1 MKRFLSYVIL
11 VIFAFVGCSLELPQS
26 ISVKTKAEYNF
37 SIGKISA
44 AFSDFFSVNEITKT
58 FNENKIGDTEFS
70 QRIKIYDYN
79 PEKKSDKKQQFLIE
93 VPVANVPIDFS
104 EYYAETALA
113 DSIKETSFSTEIAI
127 PKLDMETSTQESLLS
142 VQSAV
147 NSSVSFSGKTSS
159 NVSIN
164 FDDFSY
170 VDYSYGTFCI
180 NLQGENASDVNSVT
194 LYDADGN
201 LVGYSENFSNSLFID
216 LTNVRISSKGMRL
229 CFSGASGVE
238 FLAFCD
244 PYSSIN
250 AVNGV
255 KKTFSVEIEP
265 SVNLELAEMGIL
277 TCEVEKGSVSV
288 ELNVPSEVGNLE
300 IGYKV
305 VLSGAID
312 AVSNSSKEKKEISL
326 NGKSINNGDLKVKT
340 LFDISLNDGPVN
352 FDNYVTTLIGLS
364 IDSLNKISMR
374 VDNAKTNLT
383 ETNQFSKEVKDFVKS
398 VTLTNSGIKGK
409 FTNELPKGNDI
420 TVYGKSTFLG
430 LDDSEILGAEN
441 IEKEFEL
448 LADETEKLRFIENSD
463 GMDFDLSILLPGAT
477 EENPNVITLKNVE
490 TEKKYKMEYI
500 VEPVLNWTEIVVIQ
514 VKDQKSYQ
522 GESELDLNLSN
533 SDFMSKF
540 DGKIMPKDICM
551 HVFFEKPD
559 LQSLNQVTFNNVKL
573 NVVNIKKDEAG
584 NTISSEESDSEPFS
598 EVSWGVSPELEFE
611 NDVVITDFN
620 TVENKKTVDL
630 TEQMK
635 DCYDNNGESALLI
648 DYTVDIALGTNSEL
662 TITNDDIK
670 DSEVKSIAIT
680 AYIVFPMYFEATELF
695 ELDLSEMMGFE
706 SGADLLG
713 RTEAPSENE
722 MIEALDVIESASL
735 IYESTKLPLHFP
747 ENSPVRFKI
756 SLYGETEPATEFGLD
771 KGEIIVNPEKLM
783 TAYPICPDVNLIIPK
798 TSFSI
803 TRDMGISLDI
813 AVRLKTDETV
823 KIFGGK

>member
-1 MKRFLSYVIL
+1 MKRFFSYVIL
-11 VIFAFVGCSLELPQS
+11 VVFAFVGCSLELPQS

-44 AFSDFFSVNEITKT
+44 AFSEFFSVSEITET

-79 PEKKSDKKQQFLIE
+79 PEKKSENKQQFLIK
-93 VPVANVPIDFS
+93 VPIANVPIDFS

-159 NVSIN
+159 NVSIS

-201 LVGYSENFSNSLFID
+201 LVGYSENFGNSLFID

-265 SVNLELAEMGIL
+265 SVNLGLDNMGIL
-277 TCEVEKGSVSV
+277 ACEVEKGSISV
-288 ELNVPSEVGNLE
+288 DLNVPSEVGNLE
-300 IGYKV
+300 IVYKV

-340 LFDISLNDGPVN
+340 LFDISLNDGPVD

-441 IEKEFEL
+441 SEKEFEL
-448 LADETEKLRFIENSD
+448 LADETEKLRYIEESD
-463 GMDFDLSILLPGAT
+463 GMDFNLSILLPGAT

-490 TEKKYKMEYI
+490 TEKKYKMEYV

-522 GESELDLNLSN
+522 GESELDLNFGN

-540 DGKIMPKDICM
+540 DGKIMPKDIFM

-573 NVVNIKKDEAG
+573 NVNNIKKDEAG
-584 NTISSEESDSEPFS
+584 NTISSDESDSKPFS
-598 EVSWGVSPELEFE
+598 EVSWCVSPKLELE
-611 NDVVITDFN
+611 NDVVITNFDSI
-620 TVENKKTVDL
+620 ENKKTVDL

-680 AYIVFPMYFEATELF
+680 AYIVFPMYFDATELF

-706 SGADLLG
+706 SGVDLLG

-722 MIEALDVIESASL
+722 MIEALDAIESASL

-813 AVRLKTDETV
+813 AVRLKTDGTV

>member
-1 MKRFLSYVIL
+1 MKRFFSYVIL
-11 VIFAFVGCSLELPQS
+11 VVFAFVGCSLELPQS

-44 AFSDFFSVNEITKT
+44 AFSEFFSVNEITET

-79 PEKKSDKKQQFLIE
+79 PEKKSENKQQFLIK
-93 VPVANVPIDFS
+93 VPIANVPIDFS

-201 LVGYSENFSNSLFID
+201 LVGYSENFGNSLFID

-265 SVNLELAEMGIL
+265 SVNLGLDNMGIL
-277 TCEVEKGSVSV
+277 ACEVEKGSVSV
-288 ELNVPSEVGNLE
+288 DLNVPSEVGNLE
-300 IGYKV
+300 IVYKV

-340 LFDISLNDGPVN
+340 LFDISLNDGPVD

-420 TVYGKSTFLG
+420 TVYGNSTFLG

-441 IEKEFEL
+441 SEKEFEL
-448 LADETEKLRFIENSD
+448 LADETEKLRYIETSD
-463 GMDFDLSILLPGAT
+463 GMDFNLSILLPGAT

-490 TEKKYKMEYI
+490 TEKKYKMEYV
-500 VEPVLNWTEIVVIQ
+500 VEPVLNWTEIVVKN
-514 VKDQKSYQ
+514 VVMNSYQ
-522 GESELDLNLSN
+522 GESELDLNFGN
-533 SDFMSKF
+533 SDFMSRF
-540 DGKIMPKDICM
+540 DGKIIPKDIFM

-573 NVVNIKKDEAG
+573 NVNNIKKDEAG
-584 NTISSEESDSEPFS
+584 NTIPSESSDSKPFS
-598 EVSWGVSPELEFE
+598 EVSWCVSPKLELE
-611 NDVVITDFN
+611 NDVVITNFDSI
-620 TVENKKTVDL
+620 ENKKTVDL

-635 DCYDNNGESALLI
+635 ECYDNNGESALLI

-722 MIEALDVIESASL
+722 MIAALDAIESAFL

-813 AVRLKTDETV
+813 AVRLKTDGTV

>member
-1 MKRFLSYVIL
+1 MKRFFSYVIL
-11 VIFAFVGCSLELPQS
+11 VVFAFVGCSLELPQS

-37 SIGKISA
+37 SIGRISA
-44 AFSDFFSVNEITKT
+44 AFSEFFSVNEITET
-58 FNENKIGDTEFS
+58 FNENKIEDTELS
-70 QRIKIYDYN
+70 QRIKMYDYN
-79 PEKKSDKKQQFLIE
+79 PEKKSENKQQFLIK
-93 VPVANVPIDFS
+93 VPIAKVPIDFS
-104 EYYAETALA
+104 EYYAETSLA
-113 DSIKETSFSTEIAI
+113 ESIKETSFSTEIAI

-201 LVGYSENFSNSLFID
+201 FVGYSENFGNSLFID

-265 SVNLELAEMGIL
+265 SVNLGLDNMGIL
-277 TCEVEKGSVSV
+277 ACEVEKGSVSV
-288 ELNVPSEVGNLE
+288 DLNVPSEVGNLE
-300 IGYKV
+300 IVYKV

-420 TVYGKSTFLG
+420 TVYGESTFLG

-441 IEKEFEL
+441 SEKEFEL
-448 LADETEKLRFIENSD
+448 LADETEKLRYIETSD
-463 GMDFDLSILLPGAT
+463 GMDFNLSILLPGAT

-490 TEKKYKMEYI
+490 TEKKYKMEYV
-500 VEPVLNWTEIVVIQ
+500 VEPVLNWTEIVVKN
-514 VKDQKSYQ
+514 VVMNSYQ
-522 GESELDLNLSN
+522 GESELDLNFGN

-540 DGKIMPKDICM
+540 DGKIIPKDIFM

-573 NVVNIKKDEAG
+573 NVNNIKKDEAG
-584 NTISSEESDSEPFS
+584 NTIPSEDSDSKPFS
-598 EVSWGVSPELEFE
+598 EVSWCVSPKLELE
-611 NDVVITDFN
+611 NDVVITNFDSI
-620 TVENKKTVDL
+620 ENKKTVDL

-635 DCYDNNGESALLI
+635 NCYDNNGGSALLI

-680 AYIVFPMYFEATELF
+680 AYIVFPMYFDATELF

-722 MIEALDVIESASL
+722 MIEAVDAIESASL

-813 AVRLKTDETV
+813 AVRLKTDGTV

>member
-1 MKRFLSYVIL
+1 MKRFFSYVIL
-11 VIFAFVGCSLELPQS
+11 VVFAFVGCSFELPQS

-44 AFSDFFSVNEITKT
+44 AFSEFFSVNEITET
-58 FNENKIGDTEFS
+58 FNENKIGDTELS

-79 PEKKSDKKQQFLIE
+79 PEKKSENKQQFLIK
-93 VPVANVPIDFS
+93 VPIANVPIDFS

-113 DSIKETSFSTEIAI
+113 ESIKETSFSTEIAI

-201 LVGYSENFSNSLFID
+201 LVGYSENFGNSLFID

-265 SVNLELAEMGIL
+265 SVNLGLDNMGIL
-277 TCEVEKGSVSV
+277 ACEVEKGSVSV
-288 ELNVPSEVGNLE
+288 DLNVPSEVGNLE
-300 IGYKV
+300 IVYKV

-420 TVYGKSTFLG
+420 TVYGKSTFLR

-441 IEKEFEL
+441 SEKEFEL
-448 LADETEKLRFIENSD
+448 LADETEKTNIIKECD
-463 GMDFDLSILLPGAT
+463 GMDFNLSILLPGAT

-490 TEKKYKMEYI
+490 TEKKYKMEYV
-500 VEPVLNWTEIVVIQ
+500 VEPVLNWTKIVVEN
-514 VKDQKSYQ
+514 VVMNSYQ
-522 GESELDLNLSN
+522 GKSELNLNFGN

-540 DGKIMPKDICM
+540 DGKIIPKDICM

-584 NTISSEESDSEPFS
+584 NTISSDESDSKPFS
-598 EVSWGVSPELEFE
+598 EVSWCVSPKLELE
-611 NDVVITDFN
+611 NDVVITNFDSI
-620 TVENKKTVDL
+620 ENKKTVDL

-680 AYIVFPMYFEATELF
+680 AYIVFPMYFDATELF

-722 MIEALDVIESASL
+722 MIEVLDAIESASL

-813 AVRLKTDETV
+813 AVRLKTDGTV

>member
-1 MKRFLSYVIL
+1 MKRFFSYVIL
-11 VIFAFVGCSLELPQS
+11 VVFAFVGCSLELPQS

-44 AFSDFFSVNEITKT
+44 AFSEFFSVSEITET

-79 PEKKSDKKQQFLIE
+79 PEKKSENKQQFLIK
-93 VPVANVPIDFS
+93 VPIANVPIDFS

-127 PKLDMETSTQESLLS
+127 PKLDMETSTQESLLF

-147 NSSVSFSGKTSS
+147 NSSVSFSEKTSS
-159 NVSIN
+159 NVYIN

-201 LVGYSENFSNSLFID
+201 FVGYSENFGNSLFID

-265 SVNLELAEMGIL
+265 SVNLGLDNMGIL
-277 TCEVEKGSVSV
+277 ACEVEKGSVSV
-288 ELNVPSEVGNLE
+288 DLNVPSEVGNLE
-300 IGYKV
+300 IVYKV

-340 LFDISLNDGPVN
+340 LFDISLNDGPVD

-420 TVYGKSTFLG
+420 TVYGESTFLG

-441 IEKEFEL
+441 SEKEFEL
-448 LADETEKLRFIENSD
+448 LADETEKLRYIETSD
-463 GMDFDLSILLPGAT
+463 GMDFNLSILLPGAT
-477 EENPNVITLKNVE
+477 EENPNIITLKNVE
-490 TEKKYKMEYI
+490 TEKKYKMEYV
-500 VEPVLNWTEIVVIQ
+500 VEPVLNWTEIVVKN
-514 VKDQKSYQ
+514 VVMNSYQ
-522 GESELDLNLSN
+522 GESELDLNFGN

-540 DGKIMPKDICM
+540 DGKIMPKDIFM

-573 NVVNIKKDEAG
+573 NVNNIKKDEAG
-584 NTISSEESDSEPFS
+584 NTISSEGSDSKPFS
-598 EVSWGVSPELEFE
+598 EVSWCVSPKLELE
-611 NDVVITDFN
+611 NDVVITNFDSI
-620 TVENKKTVDL
+620 ENKKTVDL

-635 DCYDNNGESALLI
+635 DCYDNNGGSALLI

-680 AYIVFPMYFEATELF
+680 AYIVFPMYFDATELF

-722 MIEALDVIESASL
+722 MIEALDAIESASL
-735 IYESTKLPLHFP
+735 IYESTKLPLNFP

-813 AVRLKTDETV
+813 AVRLKTDGTV

>member
-1 MKRFLSYVIL
+1 MKRFFSYVIL
-11 VIFAFVGCSLELPQS
+11 VVFAFVGCSLELPQS

-44 AFSDFFSVNEITKT
+44 AFSEFFSVSEITET

-79 PEKKSDKKQQFLIE
+79 PEKKSENKQQFLIK
-93 VPVANVPIDFS
+93 VPIANVPIDFS

-147 NSSVSFSGKTSS
+147 NSSVSFSEKTSS
-159 NVSIN
+159 NVSIS

-201 LVGYSENFSNSLFID
+201 FVGYSENFGNSLFID

-265 SVNLELAEMGIL
+265 SVNLGLDNMGIL
-277 TCEVEKGSVSV
+277 ACEVEKGSISV
-288 ELNVPSEVGNLE
+288 DLNVPSEVGNLE
-300 IGYKV
+300 IVYKV

-340 LFDISLNDGPVN
+340 LFDISLNDGPVD

-420 TVYGKSTFLG
+420 TVYGESTFLE

-441 IEKEFEL
+441 SEKEFEL
-448 LADETEKLRFIENSD
+448 LADETEKLRYIEKSD
-463 GMDFDLSILLPGAT
+463 GMDFNLSILLPGAT

-490 TEKKYKMEYI
+490 TEKKYKMEYV
-500 VEPVLNWTEIVVIQ
+500 VEPVLNWTEIVVKN
-514 VKDQKSYQ
+514 VVMNSYQ
-522 GESELDLNLSN
+522 GKSELDLNFGN

-540 DGKIMPKDICM
+540 DGKIIPKDIFM
-551 HVFFEKPD
+551 HIFFEKPD

-573 NVVNIKKDEAG
+573 NVNNIKKDEAG
-584 NTISSEESDSEPFS
+584 NTIPSEDSGSKPFS
-598 EVSWGVSPELEFE
+598 EVSWCVSPKLELE
-611 NDVVITDFN
+611 NDVVITNFDSI
-620 TVENKKTVDL
+620 ENKKTVDL

-706 SGADLLG
+706 SGVDLLG

-722 MIEALDVIESASL
+722 MIEALDAIESASL

-813 AVRLKTDETV
+813 AVRLKTDGTV

>member
-1 MKRFLSYVIL
+1 MKRFFSYVIL
-11 VIFAFVGCSLELPQS
+11 VVFAFVGCSLELPQS

-37 SIGKISA
+37 SIGRISA
-44 AFSDFFSVNEITKT
+44 AFSEFFSVSEITET
-58 FNENKIGDTEFS
+58 FNENKIGNTEFT

-79 PEKKSDKKQQFLIE
+79 PEKKSENKQQFLIK
-93 VPVANVPIDFS
+93 VPIANVPIDFS

-201 LVGYSENFSNSLFID
+201 FVGYSENFGNSLFID

-265 SVNLELAEMGIL
+265 SVNLGLDNMGIL
-277 TCEVEKGSVSV
+277 ACEVEKGSVSV
-288 ELNVPSEVGNLE
+288 DLNVPSEVGNLE
-300 IGYKV
+300 IVYKV

-420 TVYGKSTFLG
+420 TVYGESTFLG

-441 IEKEFEL
+441 SEKEFEL
-448 LADETEKLRFIENSD
+448 LADETEKLRYIETSD
-463 GMDFDLSILLPGAT
+463 GMDFNLSILLPGAT

-490 TEKKYKMEYI
+490 TEKKYKMEYV
-500 VEPVLNWTEIVVIQ
+500 VEPVLNWTEIVVKN
-514 VKDQKSYQ
+514 VVMNSYQ
-522 GESELDLNLSN
+522 GESELDLNFGN

-540 DGKIMPKDICM
+540 DGKIIPKDIFM

-573 NVVNIKKDEAG
+573 NVNNIKKDEAG
-584 NTISSEESDSEPFS
+584 NTIPSEDSDSKPFS
-598 EVSWGVSPELEFE
+598 EVSWCVSPKLELE
-611 NDVVITDFN
+611 NDVVITNFDSI
-620 TVENKKTVDL
+620 ENKKTVDL

-635 DCYDNNGESALLI
+635 NCYDNNGGSALLI

-680 AYIVFPMYFEATELF
+680 AYIVFPMYFDATELF

-722 MIEALDVIESASL
+722 MIEAVDAIESASL

-813 AVRLKTDETV
+813 AVRLKTDGTV

>member
-1 MKRFLSYVIL
+1 MKRFFSYVIL
-11 VIFAFVGCSLELPQS
+11 VVFAFVGCSLELPQS

-37 SIGKISA
+37 SIGRISA
-44 AFSDFFSVNEITKT
+44 AFSEFFSVSEITET
-58 FNENKIGDTEFS
+58 FNENKIGDTEFT

-79 PEKKSDKKQQFLIE
+79 PEKKSENKQQFLIK
-93 VPVANVPIDFS
+93 VPIANVPIDFS

-159 NVSIN
+159 NVYIN

-201 LVGYSENFSNSLFID
+201 FVGYSENFGNSLFID

-265 SVNLELAEMGIL
+265 SVNLGLDNMGIL
-277 TCEVEKGSVSV
+277 ACEVEKGSISV
-288 ELNVPSEVGNLE
+288 DLNVPSEVGNLE
-300 IGYKV
+300 IVYKV

-398 VTLTNSGIKGK
+398 VTLTNSGIRGK

-441 IEKEFEL
+441 SEKEFEL
-448 LADETEKLRFIENSD
+448 LADETEKLRYIETSD
-463 GMDFDLSILLPGAT
+463 GMDFNLSILLPGAT

-500 VEPVLNWTEIVVIQ
+500 VEPVLNWTEIVVKN
-514 VKDQKSYQ
+514 VVMNSYQ
-522 GESELDLNLSN
+522 GKSELDLNFGN

-540 DGKIMPKDICM
+540 DGKIIPKDIFM

-573 NVVNIKKDEAG
+573 NVNNIKKDEAG
-584 NTISSEESDSEPFS
+584 NTISSDESDSKPFS
-598 EVSWGVSPELEFE
+598 EVSWCVRPKLELE
-611 NDVVITDFN
+611 NDVVITNIDSI
-620 TVENKKTVDL
+620 ENKKTVDL

-680 AYIVFPMYFEATELF
+680 AYIVFPMYFDATELF

-706 SGADLLG
+706 SGVDLLG

-722 MIEALDVIESASL
+722 MIEALDAIESASL

-813 AVRLKTDETV
+813 AVRLKTDGTV

>member
-1 MKRFLSYVIL
+1 MKRFFSYVIL
-11 VIFAFVGCSLELPQS
+11 VVFAFVGCSLELPQS

-37 SIGKISA
+37 SIGRISA
-44 AFSDFFSVNEITKT
+44 AFSEFFSVSEITET
-58 FNENKIGDTEFS
+58 FNENKIGDTEFT

-79 PEKKSDKKQQFLIE
+79 PEKKSENKQQFLIK
-93 VPVANVPIDFS
+93 VPIANVPIDFS

-147 NSSVSFSGKTSS
+147 NSCVSFSEKTSS

-201 LVGYSENFSNSLFID
+201 FVGYSENFGNSLFID

-265 SVNLELAEMGIL
+265 SVNLGLDNMGIL
-277 TCEVEKGSVSV
+277 ACEVEKGSVSV
-288 ELNVPSEVGNLE
+288 DLNVPSEVGNLE
-300 IGYKV
+300 IVYKV

-340 LFDISLNDGPVN
+340 LFDISLNDGPVD

-420 TVYGKSTFLG
+420 TVYGESTFLG

-441 IEKEFEL
+441 SEKEFEL
-448 LADETEKLRFIENSD
+448 LADETEKLRYIETSD
-463 GMDFDLSILLPGAT
+463 GMDFNLSILLPGAT

-490 TEKKYKMEYI
+490 TEKKYKMEYV
-500 VEPVLNWTEIVVIQ
+500 VEPVLNWTKIVVEN
-514 VKDQKSYQ
+514 VVMNSYQ
-522 GESELDLNLSN
+522 GKSELDLNFGNL
-533 SDFMSKF
+533 DFMSKF
-540 DGKIMPKDICM
+540 DGKTKPKDICM

-573 NVVNIKKDEAG
+573 NVNNIKKDEAG
-584 NTISSEESDSEPFS
+584 NTIPSEESDSKPFS
-598 EVSWGVSPELEFE
+598 EVSWCVSPKLELE
-611 NDVVITDFN
+611 NDVVITNFDSI
-620 TVENKKTVDL
+620 ENKKTVDL

-670 DSEVKSIAIT
+670 DSEVKSI
-680 AYIVFPMYFEATELF
+680 
-695 ELDLSEMMGFE
+695 
-706 SGADLLG
+706 
-713 RTEAPSENE
+713 
-722 MIEALDVIESASL
+722 
-735 IYESTKLPLHFP
+735 
-747 ENSPVRFKI
+747 
-756 SLYGETEPATEFGLD
+756 
-771 KGEIIVNPEKLM
+771 
-783 TAYPICPDVNLIIPK
+783 
-798 TSFSI
+798 
-803 TRDMGISLDI
+803 
-813 AVRLKTDETV
+813 
-823 KIFGGK
+823 

>member
-1 MKRFLSYVIL
+1 MKRFFSYVIL
-11 VIFAFVGCSLELPQS
+11 VVFAFVGCSLELPQS

-37 SIGKISA
+37 SIGRISA
-44 AFSDFFSVNEITKT
+44 AFSEFFSVSEITET
-58 FNENKIGDTEFS
+58 FNENKIGDTEFT

-79 PEKKSDKKQQFLIE
+79 PEKKSENKQQFLIK
-93 VPVANVPIDFS
+93 VPIANVPIDFS

-201 LVGYSENFSNSLFID
+201 FVGYSENFGNSLFID

-265 SVNLELAEMGIL
+265 SVNLGLDNMGIL
-277 TCEVEKGSVSV
+277 ACEVEKGSISV
-288 ELNVPSEVGNLE
+288 DLNVPSEVGNLE
-300 IGYKV
+300 IVYKV

-340 LFDISLNDGPVN
+340 LFDISLNDGPVD

-420 TVYGKSTFLG
+420 TVYGESTFLG

-441 IEKEFEL
+441 SEKEFEL
-448 LADETEKLRFIENSD
+448 LADETEKLRYIETSD
-463 GMDFDLSILLPGAT
+463 GMDFNLSILLPGAT

-490 TEKKYKMEYI
+490 TEKKYKMEYV
-500 VEPVLNWTEIVVIQ
+500 VEPVLNWTEIVVKN
-514 VKDQKSYQ
+514 VVMNSYQ
-522 GESELDLNLSN
+522 GKSELDLNFGD

-540 DGKIMPKDICM
+540 DGKIIPKDIFM

-573 NVVNIKKDEAG
+573 NVNNIKKDEAG
-584 NTISSEESDSEPFS
+584 NTIPSEDSDSKPFS
-598 EVSWGVSPELEFE
+598 EVSWCVSPKLELE
-611 NDVVITDFN
+611 NDVVITNIDSI
-620 TVENKKTVDL
+620 ENKKTVDL

-706 SGADLLG
+706 SGSDLLG

-722 MIEALDVIESASL
+722 MIEALDAIESASL

-813 AVRLKTDETV
+813 AVRLKTDGTV

>member
-1 MKRFLSYVIL
+1 MKRFFSYVIL
-11 VIFAFVGCSLELPQS
+11 VVFAFVGCSLELPQS

-37 SIGKISA
+37 SIGRISA
-44 AFSDFFSVNEITKT
+44 AFSEFFSVSEITET
-58 FNENKIGDTEFS
+58 FNENKIGDTEFT

-79 PEKKSDKKQQFLIE
+79 PEKKSENKQQFLIK
-93 VPVANVPIDFS
+93 VPIANVPIDFS

-201 LVGYSENFSNSLFID
+201 FVGYSENFGNSLFID

-244 PYSSIN
+244 PYSSIS

-265 SVNLELAEMGIL
+265 SVNLGLDNMGIL
-277 TCEVEKGSVSV
+277 ACEVEKGSISV
-288 ELNVPSEVGNLE
+288 DLNVPSEVGNLE
-300 IGYKV
+300 IVYKV

-340 LFDISLNDGPVN
+340 LFDISLNDGPVD

-420 TVYGKSTFLG
+420 TVYGESTFLG

-441 IEKEFEL
+441 SEKEFEL
-448 LADETEKLRFIENSD
+448 LADETEKLRYIETSD
-463 GMDFDLSILLPGAT
+463 GMDFNLSILLPGAT

-490 TEKKYKMEYI
+490 TEKKYKMEYV
-500 VEPVLNWTEIVVIQ
+500 VEPVLNWTEIVVKN
-514 VKDQKSYQ
+514 VVMNSYQ
-522 GESELDLNLSN
+522 GKSELDLNFGN

-540 DGKIMPKDICM
+540 DGKIIPKDIFM

-573 NVVNIKKDEAG
+573 NVNNIKKDEAG
-584 NTISSEESDSEPFS
+584 NTISSEDSDSKPFS
-598 EVSWGVSPELEFE
+598 EVSWCVSPKLELE
-611 NDVVITDFN
+611 NDVVITNIDSI
-620 TVENKKTVDL
+620 ENKKTVDL

-680 AYIVFPMYFEATELF
+680 AYIVFPMYFDATELF

-722 MIEALDVIESASL
+722 MIEALDAIESASL

-771 KGEIIVNPEKLM
+771 KGEIIVNPENLM

-813 AVRLKTDETV
+813 AVRLKTDGTV

>member
-1 MKRFLSYVIL
+1 MKRFFSYVIL
-11 VIFAFVGCSLELPQS
+11 VVFAFVGCSLELPQS

-44 AFSDFFSVNEITKT
+44 AFSEFFSVSEITET

-79 PEKKSDKKQQFLIE
+79 PEKKSENKQQFLIK
-93 VPVANVPIDFS
+93 VPIANVPIDFS

-201 LVGYSENFSNSLFID
+201 LVGYSENFGNSLFID

-265 SVNLELAEMGIL
+265 SVNLGLDNMGIL
-277 TCEVEKGSVSV
+277 ACEVEKGSVSV
-288 ELNVPSEVGNLE
+288 DLNVPSEVGNLE
-300 IGYKV
+300 IVYKV

-326 NGKSINNGDLKVKT
+326 NGKSINNGELKVKT

-441 IEKEFEL
+441 SEKEFEL
-448 LADETEKLRFIENSD
+448 LADETEKTNIIKECD
-463 GMDFDLSILLPGAT
+463 GMDFNLSILLPGAT

-490 TEKKYKMEYI
+490 TEKKYKMEYV
-500 VEPVLNWTEIVVIQ
+500 VEPVLNWTKIVVEN
-514 VKDQKSYQ
+514 VVMNSYQ
-522 GESELDLNLSN
+522 GKSELDLNFGN

-540 DGKIMPKDICM
+540 GGKTKPKDIFM

-573 NVVNIKKDEAG
+573 NVNNIKKDEAG
-584 NTISSEESDSEPFS
+584 NTIPFGDSDSKPFS
-598 EVSWGVSPELEFE
+598 EVSWCVSPKLELE
-611 NDVVITDFN
+611 NDVVITNFDSI
-620 TVENKKTVDL
+620 ENKKTVDL

-680 AYIVFPMYFEATELF
+680 AYIVFPMYFDATELF

-706 SGADLLG
+706 SGVDLLG

-722 MIEALDVIESASL
+722 MIEALDAIKSASL

-813 AVRLKTDETV
+813 AVRLKTDGTV

>member
-1 MKRFLSYVIL
+1 MKRFFSYVIL
-11 VIFAFVGCSLELPQS
+11 VVFAFVGCSLELPQS

-37 SIGKISA
+37 SIGRISA
-44 AFSDFFSVNEITKT
+44 AFSEFFSVSEITET
-58 FNENKIGDTEFS
+58 FNENKIGDTEFT

-79 PEKKSDKKQQFLIE
+79 PEKKSENKQQFLIK
-93 VPVANVPIDFS
+93 VPIANVPIDFS

-201 LVGYSENFSNSLFID
+201 FVGYSENFGNSLFID

-244 PYSSIN
+244 PYSSIK

-265 SVNLELAEMGIL
+265 SVNLGLDNMGIL
-277 TCEVEKGSVSV
+277 ACEVEKGSVSV
-288 ELNVPSEVGNLE
+288 DLNVPSEVGNLE
-300 IGYKV
+300 IVYKV

-420 TVYGKSTFLG
+420 TVYGESTFLG

-441 IEKEFEL
+441 SEKEFEL
-448 LADETEKLRFIENSD
+448 LADETEKLRYIETSD
-463 GMDFDLSILLPGAT
+463 GMDFNLSILLPGAT

-490 TEKKYKMEYI
+490 TEKKYKMEYV
-500 VEPVLNWTEIVVIQ
+500 VEPVLNWTEIVVKN
-514 VKDQKSYQ
+514 VVMNSYQ
-522 GESELDLNLSN
+522 GESELDLNFGN

-540 DGKIMPKDICM
+540 DGKIIPKDIFM

-573 NVVNIKKDEAG
+573 NVNNIKKDEAG
-584 NTISSEESDSEPFS
+584 NTISSEDSDSKPFS
-598 EVSWGVSPELEFE
+598 EVSWCVSPKLELE
-611 NDVVITDFN
+611 NDVVITNIDSI
-620 TVENKKTVDL
+620 ENKKTVDL

-680 AYIVFPMYFEATELF
+680 AYIVFPMYFDATELF

-722 MIEALDVIESASL
+722 MIEAVDAIESASL

-813 AVRLKTDETV
+813 AVRLKTDGTV

>member
-238 FLAFCD
+238 FFAFCD

-265 SVNLELAEMGIL
+265 SVNLELDDMGIL
-277 TCEVEKGSVSV
+277 ACEVEKGAVTV
-288 ELNVPSEVGNLE
+288 DLNVPSEVGNLE

-326 NGKSINNGDLKVKT
+326 NGKSINNWDFKVKT

-383 ETNQFSKEVKDFVKS
+383 ETNQF
-398 VTLTNSGIKGK
+398 
-409 FTNELPKGNDI
+409 
-420 TVYGKSTFLG
+420 
-430 LDDSEILGAEN
+430 
-441 IEKEFEL
+441 
-448 LADETEKLRFIENSD
+448 
-463 GMDFDLSILLPGAT
+463 
-477 EENPNVITLKNVE
+477 
-490 TEKKYKMEYI
+490 
-500 VEPVLNWTEIVVIQ
+500 
-514 VKDQKSYQ
+514 
-522 GESELDLNLSN
+522 
-533 SDFMSKF
+533 
-540 DGKIMPKDICM
+540 
-551 HVFFEKPD
+551 
-559 LQSLNQVTFNNVKL
+559 
-573 NVVNIKKDEAG
+573 
-584 NTISSEESDSEPFS
+584 
-598 EVSWGVSPELEFE
+598 
-611 NDVVITDFN
+611 
-620 TVENKKTVDL
+620 
-630 TEQMK
+630 
-635 DCYDNNGESALLI
+635 
-648 DYTVDIALGTNSEL
+648 
-662 TITNDDIK
+662 
-670 DSEVKSIAIT
+670 
-680 AYIVFPMYFEATELF
+680 
-695 ELDLSEMMGFE
+695 
-706 SGADLLG
+706 
-713 RTEAPSENE
+713 
-722 MIEALDVIESASL
+722 
-735 IYESTKLPLHFP
+735 
-747 ENSPVRFKI
+747 
-756 SLYGETEPATEFGLD
+756 
-771 KGEIIVNPEKLM
+771 
-783 TAYPICPDVNLIIPK
+783 
-798 TSFSI
+798 
-803 TRDMGISLDI
+803 
-813 AVRLKTDETV
+813 
-823 KIFGGK
+823 

>member
-104 EYYAETALA
+104 EYYAETTLA

-238 FLAFCD
+238 FFAFCD

-277 TCEVEKGSVSV
+277 TCEVEKG
-288 ELNVPSEVGNLE
+288 
-300 IGYKV
+300 
-305 VLSGAID
+305 
-312 AVSNSSKEKKEISL
+312 
-326 NGKSINNGDLKVKT
+326 
-340 LFDISLNDGPVN
+340 
-352 FDNYVTTLIGLS
+352 
-364 IDSLNKISMR
+364 
-374 VDNAKTNLT
+374 
-383 ETNQFSKEVKDFVKS
+383 
-398 VTLTNSGIKGK
+398 
-409 FTNELPKGNDI
+409 
-420 TVYGKSTFLG
+420 
-430 LDDSEILGAEN
+430 
-441 IEKEFEL
+441 
-448 LADETEKLRFIENSD
+448 
-463 GMDFDLSILLPGAT
+463 
-477 EENPNVITLKNVE
+477 
-490 TEKKYKMEYI
+490 
-500 VEPVLNWTEIVVIQ
+500 
-514 VKDQKSYQ
+514 
-522 GESELDLNLSN
+522 
-533 SDFMSKF
+533 
-540 DGKIMPKDICM
+540 
-551 HVFFEKPD
+551 
-559 LQSLNQVTFNNVKL
+559 
-573 NVVNIKKDEAG
+573 
-584 NTISSEESDSEPFS
+584 
-598 EVSWGVSPELEFE
+598 
-611 NDVVITDFN
+611 
-620 TVENKKTVDL
+620 
-630 TEQMK
+630 
-635 DCYDNNGESALLI
+635 
-648 DYTVDIALGTNSEL
+648 
-662 TITNDDIK
+662 
-670 DSEVKSIAIT
+670 
-680 AYIVFPMYFEATELF
+680 
-695 ELDLSEMMGFE
+695 
-706 SGADLLG
+706 
-713 RTEAPSENE
+713 
-722 MIEALDVIESASL
+722 
-735 IYESTKLPLHFP
+735 
-747 ENSPVRFKI
+747 
-756 SLYGETEPATEFGLD
+756 
-771 KGEIIVNPEKLM
+771 
-783 TAYPICPDVNLIIPK
+783 
-798 TSFSI
+798 
-803 TRDMGISLDI
+803 
-813 AVRLKTDETV
+813 
-823 KIFGGK
+823 